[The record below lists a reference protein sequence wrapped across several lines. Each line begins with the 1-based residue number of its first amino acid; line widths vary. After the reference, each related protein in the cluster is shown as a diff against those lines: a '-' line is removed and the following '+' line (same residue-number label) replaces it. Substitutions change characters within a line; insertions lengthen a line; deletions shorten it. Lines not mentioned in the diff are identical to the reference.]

1 MDHTTDTDSTDTTR
15 FVPANQS
22 TSVTAAQ
29 LAEVWVQA
37 VCLSESKAVAG
48 ADGELERAS
57 GWNG

>member
-1 MDHTTDTDSTDTTR
+1 MTVVVIS
-15 FVPANQS
+15 QGS
-22 TSVTAAQ
+22 SS
-29 LAEVWVQA
+29 EVWVQA